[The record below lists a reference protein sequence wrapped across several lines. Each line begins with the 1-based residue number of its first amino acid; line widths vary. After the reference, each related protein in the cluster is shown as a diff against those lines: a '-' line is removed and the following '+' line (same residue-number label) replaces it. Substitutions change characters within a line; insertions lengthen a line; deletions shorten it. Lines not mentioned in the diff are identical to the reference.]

1 MKLKDQKKL
10 NNLNIQI
17 INKLVDNLEILIKD
31 LEEFQ
36 LLEKK
41 FMSLVKETKESRGLF
56 RAIEKKF
63 KEKKEEMSKFKICPA
78 CGRPL

>member
-1 MKLKDQKKL
+1 
-10 NNLNIQI
+10 
-17 INKLVDNLEILIKD
+17 
-31 LEEFQ
+31 
-36 LLEKK
+36 
-41 FMSLVKETKESRGLF
+41 MSLVKETKESRGLF